1 MTGWRLGW
9 MASPHEFG
17 ELIAKVIQYNI
28 SGSPAFLQY
37 GALAA
42 IEQGEDFLK
51 TMVERC
57 RAGRDIVI
65 QRLAA
70 NPKVRVA
77 RPAAAFYAFFAVDGM
92 TDSLDFASRLVT
104 EAKVGVAPGIAF
116 GQGGEGFLR
125 LCFASAP
132 ERLSRAMDRIESLI
146 GKP

>member
-1 MTGWRLGW
+1 
-9 MASPHEFG
+9 
-17 ELIAKVIQYNI
+17 
-28 SGSPAFLQY
+28 
-37 GALAA
+37 
-42 IEQGEDFLK
+42 
-51 TMVERC
+51 MVERC